1 MPKTTVD
8 VDPELLAAAKARL
21 GTSTIKDTINAA
33 LREVAERGEREE
45 AIDEVAAMVR
55 GGDLDWNVLDE
66 KQKYR
71 ATAPSVGSEDASY
84 SVEGAQV
91 EGTVDLVYEIASE
104 VGKRDFGLVEFKSLS
119 RAPERAGPVPA
130 KLRWHTPPSLATGFD
145 RNLAFVRAAL
155 ENLPS
160 SEVLSAAQNLQIS
173 DPAMGSGAFLRAAM
187 DLAAHRVTDKDIR
200 AMREAIQRLRIHY
213 SPLGAHPDDEAKDTL
228 KSVDTVL
235 QDLEALAGALD
246 AGDEAAE

>member
-8 VDPELLAAAKARL
+8 VDPKLLAAAKARL

-33 LREVAERGEREE
+33 LREVAEQGEREE

-71 ATAPSVGSEDASY
+71 ATPAGVASEDTSC

-91 EGTVDLVYEIASE
+91 EGSVDLAYEVASE
-104 VGKRDFGLVEFKSLS
+104 FGNRDFGLVEFKSVS
-119 RAPERAGPVPA
+119 RAPERVGPVPA
-130 KLRWHTPPSLATGFD
+130 KLRWHTPASLVTEFD
-145 RNLAFVRAAL
+145 RHLALVSAAL

-160 SEVLSAAQNLQIS
+160 PEVLSAARNLQIS
-173 DPAMGSGAFLRAAM
+173 DPTMGSGAFLRAAM
-187 DLAAHRVTDKDIR
+187 DLATHRVTDKDIR
-200 AMREAIQRLRIHY
+200 AMRAAIQRLQIQY
-213 SPLGAHPDDEAKDTL
+213 SPLGAHPDDETKGTL
-228 KSVDTVL
+228 KSVDAVL

-246 AGDEAAE
+246 VDDEAAE